1 MKKISHLII
10 ASLIALL
17 IFTAA
22 SCKKDPGRLPDISFI
37 TGTGYLSSD
46 GTVAKNTSFKI
57 GINAA
62 KTENEDVLKTF
73 NISVS
78 YDGGPSETVVSQT
91 LTTAQEDNYT
101 YDLVK
106 NTRNQ
111 AGTEKYSFTITNRD
125 GLINTIS
132 ITITVL

>member
-1 MKKISHLII
+1 MNKISHLII
-10 ASLIALL
+10 ATLTTFL
-17 IFTAA
+17 IFTGL

-46 GTVAKNTSFKI
+46 GAVARNTSFKI

-62 KTENEDVLKTF
+62 KTEAEDVLKTF

-78 YDGGPSETVVSQT
+78 YDGGASETL
-91 LTTAQEDNYT
+91 LTQPLTSAQEDNYT

>member
-10 ASLIALL
+10 ATLTILL
-17 IFTAA
+17 ILTGV

-37 TGTGYLSSD
+37 TGTGYLSTD
-46 GTVAKNTSFKI
+46 GTIAKNTSFKI

-78 YDGGPSETVVSQT
+78 YDGGPSETLFTQT
-91 LTTAQEDNYT
+91 LTSAQEDNYT
-101 YDLVK
+101 YDLTK

-132 ITITVL
+132 ITINVL